1 MDARRVGSGSVPT
14 TAAPPPITPPRF
26 ATARLDALPLEPPYA
41 EEMAAV

>member
-1 MDARRVGSGSVPT
+1 MPT